1 MPLWS
6 LREITLLNSEPST
19 PASDLL
25 MVLAE
30 EKTRTREIAILKALG
45 ARPSQVRNG
54 MLAEFAFLGA
64 LAGSTA
70 GVMGSLFAE
79 ACCCVG

>member
-1 MPLWS
+1 
-6 LREITLLNSEPST
+6 
-19 PASDLL
+19 

-64 LAGSTA
+64 LAGSSG
-70 GVMGSLFAE
+70 GVMGTCSR
-79 ACCCVG
+79 ACCCR